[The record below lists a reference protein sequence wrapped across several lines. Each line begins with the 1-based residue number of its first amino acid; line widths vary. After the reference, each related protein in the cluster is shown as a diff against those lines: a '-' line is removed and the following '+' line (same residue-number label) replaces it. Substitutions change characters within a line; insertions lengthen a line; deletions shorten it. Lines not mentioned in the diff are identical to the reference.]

1 MTPVQT
7 AFDEQ
12 KEKINNEYT
21 QWCAKAGDVQYK
33 LMCFKGELEFINNK
47 LKSINEEATK
57 LSKEQSNGS
66 TRPETISIP

>member
-7 AFDEQ
+7 ALDEQ
-12 KEKINNEYT
+12 REKINNEYT

-57 LSKEQSNGS
+57 LTQEQTHGSN
-66 TRPETISIP
+66 RPETISIP